1 MEEKAMK
8 NPFQKAMFISSI
20 VYVFLGLLLILW
32 PDQARRIVCYLLGA
46 AALAYGLYRI
56 IDFFVRKQETG
67 SVQFGVALGIALAVI
82 GLFLLFKA
90 DAVIAVL
97 AAIIGVAII
106 IDSILR
112 LQISL
117 NLRRF
122 TGGGWLPLFITAL
135 VTLIFG
141 ILLLFNPFDA
151 VRVATIIAG
160 IALIIDGAFTLWS
173 LLQTKKVKQQR
184 TVVLK

>member
-1 MEEKAMK
+1 MK
-8 NPFQKAMFISSI
+8 NPFQKVMFISSI
-20 VYVFLGLLLILW
+20 VYIFLGLLLILW
-32 PDQARRIVCYLLGA
+32 PDQARQIVCYLLGA
-46 AALAYGLYRI
+46 AALVYGVYRI
-56 IDFFVRKQETG
+56 IDFFARKQQEAG
-67 SVQFGVALGIALAVI
+67 GVQFGVALGIALAVI

-90 DAVIAVL
+90 DAVVAVL

-112 LQISL
+112 LQIAL

-122 TGGGWLPLFITAL
+122 SGGGWLPLFITAL

>member
-1 MEEKAMK
+1 MK

-20 VYVFLGLLLILW
+20 VYILLGLLLILW

-46 AALAYGLYRI
+46 AALAYGAYRI
-56 IDFFVRKQETG
+56 IDYFARKQEAS
-67 SVQFGVALGIALAVI
+67 SVQVGVALGIALAVI

-90 DAVIAVL
+90 DAVVAAL

-106 IDSILR
+106 IDSIMR

-122 TGGGWLPLFITAL
+122 SGGGWMPLFVTAL

-141 ILLLFNPFDA
+141 VLLLFNPFGA
-151 VRVATIIAG
+151 VRVATIVAG
-160 IALIIDGAFTLWS
+160 ASLIVDGAFTLWS

-184 TVVLK
+184 TIVLK